1 MSKPVPSGVVSVT
14 ELPTIETALLAIPG
28 IRGARVII
36 DVDGGIGE
44 IHATVSPRRSPK
56 KIVRDIESFLL
67 VRYAY
72 RIDYRRISL
81 VQVSDQAIADRI
93 TLGRVTQIERVGESL
108 IEVELL
114 NGEFTYR
121 GCQTLVGDVHE
132 VAARAAIDAL
142 NQLFEQPALLDLG
155 GVQLTTFGARQVT
168 TVYVVCQSINEEHV
182 LGTTFVRGNVAEAA
196 ARAVLAATNR
206 RLAGW
211 LTDQRQAPAKE
222 LAAA

>member
-1 MSKPVPSGVVSVT
+1 MSKPGPSGVISATDVPS
-14 ELPTIETALLAIPG
+14 IETAFLAIPG
-28 IRGARVII
+28 IRGARIII

-56 KIVRDIESFLL
+56 KIVRDIETFLL

-81 VQVSDQAIADRI
+81 VQVLDQAVIDRI
-93 TLGRVTQIERVGESL
+93 TLGHVTQTEGPEGL
-108 IEVELL
+108 CIEVELL
-114 NGEFTYR
+114 NGEQVYR
-121 GCQTLVGDVHE
+121 GRQLLLGETQE
-132 VAARAAIDAL
+132 VAAQAAIDAL
-142 NQLFEQPALLDLG
+142 NQLFEQPALLALG
-155 GVQLTTFGARQVT
+155 GVQLTTFGLRQVT
-168 TVYVVCQSINEEHV
+168 TVYVVCQSTHEEHV

-211 LTDQRQAPAKE
+211 LTDQRQAVAIE
-222 LAAA
+222 MVAA